1 MLCGPLGI
9 QTLHGLVNLAWGL
22 LRSLQARPAEAREHA
37 ENAVA
42 QFDFARAGT
51 LAAMARNDLA
61 ESSWAAGDLSAAESL
76 FRKIVATVEQDTTAT
91 TDRTGVPHMN
101 LASVLAESG
110 DVDQAL
116 ILARKAVELS
126 RLSERMWTA
135 YDCLSL
141 IAVLCGDYNLAA
153 HLHGFSDVSYARRG
167 FGMRQPNEGRLHT
180 RVAQTLREKLDPL
193 SLSRAITLGQALDE
207 DTACR
212 MFLRLEHS

>member
-1 MLCGPLGI
+1 MGFCR
-9 QTLHGLVNLAWGL
+9 T
-22 LRSLQARPAEAREHA
+22 LQARPAEAREHA

-61 ESSWAAGDLSAAESL
+61 ERLWAAGDLSAAEVVVPTN
-76 FRKIVATVEQDTTAT
+76 RRHGEQDATAT

-101 LASVLAESG
+101 LASVLADSG
-110 DVDQAL
+110 DVEEAL
-116 ILARKAVELS
+116 MFARKAVPLS
-126 RLSERMWTA
+126 RLSDRMWSA

-141 IAVLCGDYNLAA
+141 IAVLCGDYELAA
-153 HLHGFSDVSYARRG
+153 HLHGLSDASYARIG
-167 FGMRQPNEGRLHT
+167 FGMREQNEARLHA

-212 MFLRLEHS
+212 MFLRLEQKTPSNVNASLEVRFWIVR